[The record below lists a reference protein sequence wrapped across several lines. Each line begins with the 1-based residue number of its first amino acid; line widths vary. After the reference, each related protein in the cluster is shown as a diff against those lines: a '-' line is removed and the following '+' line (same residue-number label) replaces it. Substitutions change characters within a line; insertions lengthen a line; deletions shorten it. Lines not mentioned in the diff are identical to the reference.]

1 MNKNVLDLPITLNMS
16 DRPLTLEEFTQNK
29 KNALLPFELSDM
41 QMEELVKARI
51 KRNPEFE
58 FLGPKDVIMRQK
70 EAVKAV
76 ESGSSIGRAI
86 ITREEE
92 QIMREFRS

>member
-16 DRPLTLEEFTQNK
+16 DQPLTLTEFVQDK

-41 QMEELVKARI
+41 QMEELVKSRI
-51 KRNPEFE
+51 KRNPEFA
-58 FLGPKDVIMRQK
+58 FLGPKDVIMGQK
-70 EAVKAV
+70 EAVYAI
-76 ESGSSIGRAI
+76 ESGSAIGKAI